1 MKAFLAICFFVIP
14 ITTTTTSTVA
24 GAQAGRR
31 VWIGE
36 SRIEADDGSVVIPL
50 MIDDIG
56 EVVAGDIDLLILGE
70 VIGGIDVRRTEL
82 LNGFLLLHN
91 VVGDTL
97 KISFASL
104 QPNTGSGVFAE
115 VVLDAAQTPPAF
127 TIISASLN
135 GDEIAVR
142 YQEATSVLRSEEQ
155 ATQVPE
161 ATLMAYPNPFNS
173 EVRIALGSSLGQGA
187 ELKIYNSQGQMI
199 RQFVDD
205 GAGVINWDGT
215 DRDNRSLASGLYLA
229 RSQGA
234 SKSVV
239 SVRLTLLK

>member
-1 MKAFLAICFFVIP
+1 MKAFLAICFFAIP
-14 ITTTTTSTVA
+14 LTTTTTSTVA

-82 LNGFLLLHN
+82 LKGFLLLHN

-104 QPNTGSGVFAE
+104 QPNTGSGAFAE

-135 GDEIAVR
+135 GDEIPVR
-142 YQEATSVLRSEEQ
+142 YQEPTSVLWSEEQ
-155 ATQVPE
+155 ATQVPD
-161 ATLMAYPNPFNS
+161 ATLLAYPNPFNS
-173 EVRIALGSSLGQGA
+173 EVRIEHGARGQGA

-215 DRDNRSLASGLYLA
+215 DQDRRSLARV
-229 RSQGA
+229 RSRGA
-234 SKSVV
+234 SNSVV
-239 SVRLTLLK
+239 SARLMLLK